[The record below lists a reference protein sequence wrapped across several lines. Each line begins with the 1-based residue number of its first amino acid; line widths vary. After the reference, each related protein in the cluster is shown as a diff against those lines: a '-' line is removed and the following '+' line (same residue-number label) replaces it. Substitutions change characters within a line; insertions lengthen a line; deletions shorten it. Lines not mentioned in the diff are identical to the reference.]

1 MKFVH
6 FTFEDSTPRIP
17 HFEINAFV
25 GNQWAGH
32 YQRNGEWIE
41 NVFVN
46 EEMRGMG
53 ICKKMMKHAIS
64 QKKQLRLFVR
74 NDNPGAIK
82 CYLSVGFKP
91 RTVIEDMTEM
101 TYGM

>member
-6 FTFEDSTPRIP
+6 YTFKDSTPRVP
-17 HFEINAFV
+17 HFEINAFDGEDWV
-25 GNQWAGH
+25 GH
-32 YQRNGEWIE
+32 YQRRGEWIE
-41 NVFVN
+41 NVFVC
-46 EEMRGMG
+46 EKMRCKGM
-53 ICKKMMKHAIS
+53 CKKLMRHAIK
-64 QKKQLRLFVR
+64 QKKRLRLLVR
-74 NDNPGAIK
+74 NENEGAIR